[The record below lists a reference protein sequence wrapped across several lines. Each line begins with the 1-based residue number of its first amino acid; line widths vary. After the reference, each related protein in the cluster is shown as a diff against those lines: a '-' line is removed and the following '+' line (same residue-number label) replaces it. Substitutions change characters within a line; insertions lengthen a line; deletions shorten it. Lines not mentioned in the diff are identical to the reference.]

1 MPGAG
6 LIAALQLTGNG
17 AAMFLALKTFLSRL
31 AADEG
36 SQIRANNHD
45 GRPVTAALLIRV
57 ATVHGEMSDVRR
69 KALHNL
75 LQSKYGL
82 DDRAAAGLL
91 EEAVAVNF
99 DAIDLYRF
107 VRQLNEIL
115 TDDGRI
121 ELVRMMWEVVYADG
135 PRTNSKQISFGG
147 RLIYWE
153 SLPEDG

>member
-1 MPGAG
+1 
-6 LIAALQLTGNG
+6 
-17 AAMFLALKTFLSRL
+17 MFLALKTFLSRL
-31 AADEG
+31 AANAG
-36 SQIRANNHD
+36 SQIRANDHD
-45 GRPVTAALLIRV
+45 GRLVTAALLIRV

-69 KALHNL
+69 TALHNL